1 MHSSKTVAAV
11 AVAVAAASLTLNVVQ
26 YLQNAELA
34 AAARAPSSP
43 PPVVSATPAEAG
55 RAGSWAAAVP
65 DVPIPPAEPATLA
78 PSSPL
83 VPSSPAPVARAAP
96 AGGAGPTGAAPM
108 QAIAKMMKDPAM
120 REMMRGQQKGMM
132 DVTHASLFRYLDLSP
147 EELETFKTLLLDKQ
161 MALVDVGIGFMDTSA
176 TAGEREARA
185 RELEQLNK
193 DFDAR
198 IRDALGD
205 EDFAVYQEFEATQP
219 ERMQVN
225 TFKMSLSG
233 DQALDEEKEHLLVR
247 ALYDERTNMTF
258 SLSMD
263 QRRPPDPSQFTA
275 ETIAKFLEEGRA
287 LQDRSVQRAAQVL
300 TPQQLDSFKRSL
312 EQQRAMQEMGLKMA
326 AQMFGAP
333 ADNAAGAT
341 TR

>member
-1 MHSSKTVAAV
+1 
-11 AVAVAAASLTLNVVQ
+11 
-26 YLQNAELA
+26 
-34 AAARAPSSP
+34 
-43 PPVVSATPAEAG
+43 
-55 RAGSWAAAVP
+55 
-65 DVPIPPAEPATLA
+65 
-78 PSSPL
+78 
-83 VPSSPAPVARAAP
+83 
-96 AGGAGPTGAAPM
+96 M

-176 TAGEREARA
+176 TAEEREARA